1 MVVSCRWL
9 GSGLSCIR
17 ASAILGLSLLLSA
30 SLVGCAKPSR
40 DAQLLE
46 PQAKAHSIEQELVRS
61 LKERHSI
68 ASELVLHND
77 EAIVLT
83 SFRTESEQWRVTINS
98 EASSK
103 DGSHRVVMV
112 VLDGDFGIGVRDL
125 EKARAIINEHNRRYW
140 AGVFF
145 VDAENDILGKWAL
158 NMPGVGM
165 HPEMVADA
173 VQRLSQ
179 SWLELLNE
187 AEVGGIARV
196 RHQERGTE
204 QDPDKDLASL
214 QGTSI

>member
-1 MVVSCRWL
+1 MFDSYRCL
-9 GSGLSCIR
+9 GSCLPWFRTG
-17 ASAILGLSLLLSA
+17 AILGLSLLMTAGLSA
-30 SLVGCAKPSR
+30 CAQKTS
-40 DAQLLE
+40 DTQLLE

-61 LKERHSI
+61 LKERHAI

-83 SFRTESEQWRVTINS
+83 SFRTESEQWRITINS

-125 EKARAIINEHNRRYW
+125 EKARAMINEHNRRYW

-145 VDAENDILGKWAL
+145 VDSENDILGKWAL

-179 SWLELLNE
+179 SWLDLLH
-187 AEVGGIARV
+187 AAQSSGIARV
-196 RHQERGTE
+196 RHSERGTSE
-204 QDPDKDLASL
+204 DPDKDLALFRAS
-214 QGTSI
+214 SI

>member
-1 MVVSCRWL
+1 MVFSARCL
-9 GSGLSCIR
+9 DSGR
-17 ASAILGLSLLLSA
+17 RRFSAAPLLGLSLLFSS
-30 SLVGCAKPSR
+30 SLVGCAKPSSET
-40 DAQLLE
+40 QLLE
-46 PQAKAHSIEQELVRS
+46 PQAKKHSIEQELVRS

-68 ASELVLHND
+68 ASELVVHNND
-77 EAIVLT
+77 AIVLT
-83 SFRTESEQWRVTINS
+83 SFRTDSEHWRVTINS
-98 EASSK
+98 ESSSR

-179 SWLELLNE
+179 SWLELLDE
-187 AEVGGIARV
+187 AKTSGIARV
-196 RHQERGTE
+196 RHQERGTQ
-204 QDPDKDLASL
+204 QDPDNDLASYHAPA
-214 QGTSI
+214 T